1 MSNDPIDKVS
11 KGTVKTAK
19 IAHNT
24 FSKHYA
30 DPDHIHNLKDLLPKE
45 EFEKLAKDPE
55 LLKKFLSQHPNLVQY
70 LDKLRTV
77 AEKAK
82 DTKEAFTQT
91 AFVKKLQTITEGAT
105 HIPVLK
111 ECIGTLNV
119 CGTRICDFDNTVAV
133 CVHNTTLK
141 VAPQF
146 ARQCANAV
154 KVVGPTTVL
163 LEAGLM
169 VKDVVK
175 AEECERKEVF
185 FNRCARIV
193 LVGGGMAVLSGV
205 PVAGPI
211 AGSFIGRKVA
221 DWLFPPP

>member
-1 MSNDPIDKVS
+1 MSKDTVDKVS
-11 KGTVKTAK
+11 KESVKTAK
-19 IAHNT
+19 RVHNT
-24 FSKHYA
+24 FSKYYV
-30 DPDHIHNLKDLLPKE
+30 DPDHIHNWKDLLPKE
-45 EFEKLAKDPE
+45 ELEKLAKDPE
-55 LLKKFLSQHPNLVQY
+55 LLRNFISQHPNLVQY

-91 AFVKKLQTITEGAT
+91 AFVKAT
-105 HIPVLK
+105 DIPVLK
-111 ECIGTLNV
+111 ECIGALNV
-119 CGTRICDFDNTVAV
+119 CGTKICDFDNTVAI

-146 ARQCANAV
+146 ARQFANAV
-154 KVVGPTTVL
+154 KVVGPTIVVL
-163 LEAGLM
+163 DACLM

-175 AEECERKEVF
+175 AEEWERREVF

-193 LVGGGMAVLSGV
+193 LVGGGVAVLSGV